1 MPASLSIEEAGRL
14 IEDLCLMDDVF
25 FSRCFEG
32 SNACAEL
39 MLRVILGR
47 DDLEVTETRTQEWI
61 QGLPGHSAKLDIT
74 ARDSRGSIYDI
85 EIQKA
90 GKGAG
95 RRRARFYSAMLDA
108 GWLGK
113 GEDCSSLPESYVIFI
128 TPDDAIGRGL
138 ALYNAE
144 RCVRETG
151 ELYDDGTHIVHVS
164 ASLADRETDLGKL
177 MHDLSC
183 TDPEKMHYNVLR
195 ERTRFFKKQKEGI
208 LDMSTKFDKT
218 FGKMLARKLAEA
230 KAEATAEAAEKGR
243 AAGMAEGR
251 AEGIAE
257 GRAEG
262 IATGR
267 AEGIA
272 EGRAD
277 GILEGARNTAVN
289 VARSMLA
296 DGSIPIDKV
305 ARFSGLPLSEVEG
318 LRNSAVL

>member
-113 GEDCSSLPESYVIFI
+113 GEDCSSPRRATSSSSRLMMRSGEAWRFTMQNDAYGRPGSY
-128 TPDDAIGRGL
+128 
-138 ALYNAE
+138 
-144 RCVRETG
+144 
-151 ELYDDGTHIVHVS
+151 
-164 ASLADRETDLGKL
+164 
-177 MHDLSC
+177 M
-183 TDPEKMHYNVLR
+183 M
-195 ERTRFFKKQKEGI
+195 
-208 LDMSTKFDKT
+208 M
-218 FGKMLARKLAEA
+218 AR
-230 KAEATAEAAEKGR
+230 
-243 AAGMAEGR
+243 
-251 AEGIAE
+251 I
-257 GRAEG
+257 
-262 IATGR
+262 
-267 AEGIA
+267 
-272 EGRAD
+272 
-277 GILEGARNTAVN
+277 
-289 VARSMLA
+289 
-296 DGSIPIDKV
+296 
-305 ARFSGLPLSEVEG
+305 
-318 LRNSAVL
+318 